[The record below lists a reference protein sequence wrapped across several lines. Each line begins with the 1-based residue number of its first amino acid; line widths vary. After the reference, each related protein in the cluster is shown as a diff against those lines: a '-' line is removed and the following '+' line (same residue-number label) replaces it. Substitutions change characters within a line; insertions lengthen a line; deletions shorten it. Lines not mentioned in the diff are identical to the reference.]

1 LDGNKLTIAAV
12 AGLAGLAALKKG
24 SASRAHWLGYVGRV
38 LWTPLA
44 PPSMERAWVDLSWQH
59 LTPNGETTKHY
70 GITGKQLAATGALDA
85 YWRKGHPL
93 DSRLHG
99 DLARFTEWVGTL
111 QWPLTVYRGLH
122 LREEEDY
129 QHDHQEAQ
137 SWSAD
142 ESAALRFIR
151 EGFELSPEYKGQLL
165 TGVVPSPGDVA
176 WADTLY
182 FYLTYSLSDTP
193 EHEVVSKAP
202 DIIRIQEVRPR
213 PDLLPPKSLKTD
225 RSV

>member
-1 LDGNKLTIAAV
+1 
-12 AGLAGLAALKKG
+12 
-24 SASRAHWLGYVGRV
+24 
-38 LWTPLA
+38 
-44 PPSMERAWVDLSWQH
+44 MERAWVDLSWQH
-59 LTPNGETTKHY
+59 LTPNGETTKRY
-70 GITGKQLAATGALDA
+70 EITGKQLAATGALDA

-93 DSRLHG
+93 DPRLHG
-99 DLARFTEWVGTL
+99 DLAKFTEWVGTL

-122 LREEEDY
+122 LREGEDY
-129 QHDHQEAQ
+129 RHDHQEVQ

-142 ESAALRFIR
+142 EAVALRFIR

-165 TGVVPSPGDVA
+165 TGVVSSPGDVA

-193 EHEVVSKAP
+193 EYEVVSTPP
-202 DIIRIQEVRPR
+202 DIIRVQEVRPR
-213 PDLLPPKSLKTD
+213 PDLLPPRPPKTD